1 MLDLLNEYDC
11 NLDSKGRFMFPA
23 KWRKQL
29 EDVLHSGLVV
39 TRDRQANCLIVYP
52 KPQWDRMY
60 KNIELLAET
69 SRRHRE
75 FLRLFIAGATHVEL
89 DATGRFLLPGK
100 LMGFIEVDSKK
111 DKEITVV
118 GMVKTIEIWK
128 KGKNE
133 DATNV
138 TDDYYNTLEDEA
150 NDYIARMKTG
160 GNKAE

>member
-29 EDVLHSGLVV
+29 EEVLHQGLIVN
-39 TRDRQANCLIVYP
+39 RDRQANCLIVYP
-52 KPQWDRMY
+52 KPQWDKMY
-60 KNIELLAET
+60 RNIELLAET

-89 DATGRFLLPGK
+89 DSTGRFLLPSK
-100 LMGFIEVDSKK
+100 LMSFIDVDPK
-111 DKEITVV
+111 DGKELTLV

-133 DATNV
+133 EATDV
-138 TDDYYNTLEDEA
+138 SDDYYNALEDEA
-150 NDYIARMKTG
+150 NEYIARMKTG
-160 GNKAE
+160 RNSAD